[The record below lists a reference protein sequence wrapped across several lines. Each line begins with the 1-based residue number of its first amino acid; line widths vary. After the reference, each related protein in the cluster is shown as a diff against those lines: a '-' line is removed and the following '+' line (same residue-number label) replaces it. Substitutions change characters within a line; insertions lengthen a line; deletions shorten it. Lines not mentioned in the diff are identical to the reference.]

1 VGGPIPGIELVT
13 PDGVHHLGQPYA
25 SMWAGSP
32 VGPPGGDA
40 LIPKTSADGGAGH
53 PIQIVI
59 DGDACAINWYIAY
72 SAMPPR
78 DPVPWKFMPIAEL
91 VPTVAHNSDPAYAAQ
106 NRFALAPLPRG
117 DWLIGLEFGFRDG
130 LELVWFRVSAA

>member
-1 VGGPIPGIELVT
+1 VT
-13 PDGVHHLGQPYA
+13 PDGVHHLGQPYG

-32 VGPPGGDA
+32 VGPPGGDV
-40 LIPKTSADGGAGH
+40 PKTSVDGGAGQ

-59 DGDACAINWYIAY
+59 GGDACAINWYIAY
-72 SAMPPR
+72 GAMPPR

-106 NRFALAPLPRG
+106 NRFALAALPPG
-117 DWLIGLEFGFRDG
+117 DWLIGVELGFREG
-130 LELVWFRVSAA
+130 LELVWFRVSAT